1 MRLIRL
7 KEVLDM
13 TGLSRAYMYKL
24 MAEDKFPKSVS
35 LGFRSV
41 AWVESELQ
49 DWILERVAER
59 DERLGLPM
67 PEQEAVA

>member
-13 TGLSRAYMYKL
+13 TGLSRAHMYKL
-24 MAEDKFPKSVS
+24 MAGEKFPKSVS
-35 LGFRSV
+35 LGLRSV

-59 DERLGLPM
+59 DEG
-67 PEQEAVA
+67 